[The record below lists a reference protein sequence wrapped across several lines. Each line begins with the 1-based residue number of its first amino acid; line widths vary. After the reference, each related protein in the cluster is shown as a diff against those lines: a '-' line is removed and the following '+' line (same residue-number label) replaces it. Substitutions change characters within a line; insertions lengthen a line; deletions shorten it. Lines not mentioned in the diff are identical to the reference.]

1 MGEVAASCAT
11 SRPAHEL
18 RFEQPLLVTGDPE
31 LQKLNDE
38 ELFAQGSSAF
48 AAGDFRQASRFLD
61 RLADFYPDSPH
72 RREAIYKSG
81 LAYEKAKK
89 WEEAGSRFAQLA
101 DAERGTGDAL
111 EAALQLAATLY
122 FQERYSDAEQILG
135 TIAARSDLP
144 ISTVIEAKVQRGVC
158 EVELGKS
165 EIAERTLREAV
176 ELYQEQTDKHD
187 IDESYPAQG
196 EFFLGEIYRL
206 RSEGVSLRPEQDA
219 EQLARELEYKAELL
233 LSAQGHYLRA
243 IRIGDRYWSTASGA
257 QIGMLYEN
265 LYSNLINSP
274 VPKQLNDEEAEIY
287 RQELRKRV
295 RGLVTKAINI
305 YERTLEAAERI
316 GSSGVFVDRTR
327 ESLRKLKEIL
337 VADGQREDEEK
348 KAAGR

>member
-1 MGEVAASCAT
+1 MAASCAT
-11 SRPAHEL
+11 SRPAREF
-18 RFEQPLLVTGDPE
+18 RFEQPLLVTGDAE
-31 LQKLNDE
+31 LSKLNDE

-61 RLADFYPDSPH
+61 RLADFYPVSTH

-81 LAYEKAKK
+81 VAYQRAKN
-89 WEEAGSRFAQLA
+89 WEEAASRFAQLA

-111 EAALQLAATLY
+111 EAAFQLAASLY
-122 FQERYSDAEQILG
+122 FQDRYSDAAQILG
-135 TIAARSDLP
+135 TIAARADLP
-144 ISTVIEAKVQRGVC
+144 ITTVIEAKVERGVC
-158 EVELGKS
+158 EVELGNS

-206 RSEGVSLRPEQDA
+206 RSEAVSLQPQQDA
-219 EQLARELEYKAELL
+219 EQLARDLEYRAELL

-265 LYSNLINSP
+265 LYSHLINSP
-274 VPKQLNDEEAEIY
+274 VPKQLDAEEAEIY

-295 RGLVTKAINI
+295 RVLVTKAINV
-305 YERTLEAAERI
+305 YERTLEAAERS
-316 GSSGVFVDRTR
+316 GSSGIFVDRAR

-337 VADGQREDEEK
+337 MADAQREDEEK
-348 KAAGR
+348 KAADR